1 MTWNYYRAQNL
12 NVISIYGMCY
22 VIFWKW
28 ISIFDMNEISKS
40 EVNTL
45 LQMEN
50 NLSLAL
56 VFVRDH
62 KIKGYMKSVKF
73 NDDGLS
79 Y

>member
-1 MTWNYYRAQNL
+1 M
-12 NVISIYGMCY
+12 
-22 VIFWKW
+22 
-28 ISIFDMNEISKS
+28 SIFDMNEISKS

-62 KIKGYMKSVKF
+62 KIRRLYEKCEI
-73 NDDGLS
+73 
-79 Y
+79 